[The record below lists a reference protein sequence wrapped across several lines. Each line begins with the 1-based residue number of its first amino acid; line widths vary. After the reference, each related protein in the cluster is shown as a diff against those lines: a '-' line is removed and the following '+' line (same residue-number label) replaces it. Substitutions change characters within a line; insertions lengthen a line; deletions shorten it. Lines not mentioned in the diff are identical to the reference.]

1 MAIRFQ
7 QLNPG
12 GCRTYL
18 VGKQRIKEVA
28 LIDPVLDRLDIYLMF
43 LRKEN
48 LKLTT
53 VIDTH
58 THADHITAGPALRD
72 LTGCDYAMHAAAPAG
87 CVSKRLSD
95 GQIFR
100 FAGIEA
106 KVLHTPGHSNDSVCL
121 VLPDR
126 IFTGDAL
133 FLDDGG
139 AGRDDLPGGD
149 AGAHWDSLQKILQ
162 LPEELVVYPAHEYRR
177 RRPSK
182 LAIQKTS
189 NPHLRPRSREEFIA
203 YIQELKLGP
212 ADWMKDVLNAN
223 YACARDPTKAWAPT
237 DAHACE
243 IKGTLEKGVNDQIVV
258 MITPAELK
266 AELDGTEKPVLI
278 DVRERSELLGELGHL
293 PGIMHIPVD
302 ELKQRFA
309 ELEPYRNREIVTLCR
324 RGGRSLTAAQ
334 ILQQA
339 GFSHVHSLEGGM
351 AAWKEKGFPSER

>member
-1 MAIRFQ
+1 MALRFQ

-18 VGKQRIKEVA
+18 VGKQGIKEVA

-72 LTGCDYAMHAAAPAG
+72 LTGCDYVMHAAAPAG

-95 GQIFR
+95 GQLLR
-100 FAGIEA
+100 FAGLEA
-106 KVLHTPGHSNDSVCL
+106 KVLHTPGHTNDAVCL

-126 IFTGDAL
+126 IFTGDTL

-149 AGAHWDSLQKILQ
+149 AGAHWDSLQKLLA
-162 LPEELVVYPAHEYRR
+162 LPETLVVYPAHEYRQ
-177 RRPSK
+177 RRPSS
-182 LAIQKTS
+182 LAIQKKS
-189 NPHLRPRSREEFIA
+189 NPHLQPRTREEFIN

-212 ADWMKDVLNAN
+212 AEWMKDVLKAN
-223 YACARDPTKAWAPT
+223 YACARDPSKAWVPT
-237 DAHACE
+237 DSHACE
-243 IKGTLEKGVNDQIVV
+243 VKGTLEKGANDQTVV
-258 MITPAELK
+258 TITPAELK
-266 AELDGTEKPVLI
+266 AELEGAERPVLL

-302 ELKQRFA
+302 ELARRLA
-309 ELEPYRNREIVTLCR
+309 ELEAYKHKEIVTVCR
-324 RGGRSLTAAQ
+324 RGGRSYTAAQ
-334 ILQQA
+334 ILQQS
-339 GFSHVHSLEGGM
+339 GFAHVHSLEGGM
-351 AAWKEKGFPSER
+351 TAWKEKGFPSER

>member
-1 MAIRFQ
+1 MALRFQ

-18 VGKQRIKEVA
+18 VGKQGIKEAA
-28 LIDPVLDRLDIYLMF
+28 LIDPVLDRLDTYLMF

-48 LKLTT
+48 LKLTA
-53 VIDTH
+53 VVDTH

-72 LTGCDYAMHAAAPAG
+72 LTGCDYVMYAAAPAG

-95 GQIFR
+95 GQLFH

-106 KVLHTPGHSNDSVCL
+106 RVLHTPGHANDSMCL

-126 IFTGDAL
+126 IFTGDTL

-149 AGAHWDSLQKILQ
+149 AGAHWDSLEKILA
-162 LPEELVVYPAHEYRR
+162 LPEELVVYPAHEYRQ
-177 RRPSK
+177 RRPSA
-182 LAIQKTS
+182 LAIQKKS
-189 NPHLRPRSREEFIA
+189 NPHLQPRTREEFIG

-212 ADWMKDVLNAN
+212 AEWMKDVLKAN
-223 YACARDPTKAWAPT
+223 YACARDPSKAWVPV
-237 DAHACE
+237 DSHACE
-243 IKGTLEKGVNDQIVV
+243 IKGTLGKGANDQAVV
-258 MITPAELK
+258 TITPAGLK
-266 AELDGTEKPVLI
+266 AELEGAERPVLL

-302 ELKQRFA
+302 ELARRLA
-309 ELEPYRNREIVTLCR
+309 ELEPYKQKEVVTVCR
-324 RGGRSLTAAQ
+324 RGGRSYTAAQ

-339 GFSHVHSLEGGM
+339 GFAHVHSLEGGM
-351 AAWKEKGFPSER
+351 TAWKEKGFPSER